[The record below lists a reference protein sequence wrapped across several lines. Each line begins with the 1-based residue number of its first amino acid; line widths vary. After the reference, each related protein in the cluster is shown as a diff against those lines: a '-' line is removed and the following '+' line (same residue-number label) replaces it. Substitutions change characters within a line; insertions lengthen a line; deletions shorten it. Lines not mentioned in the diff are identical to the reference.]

1 MARQYEDVMR
11 ELLDAIVGGDHA
23 EGDWL
28 PSVDELRTSLGASR
42 NAVREAL
49 RGLEERGLIAVRA
62 GRGHTI
68 TQRECWDTRAPD
80 VLRACIERG
89 PDPEVLPQAIDARA
103 LVERAAARHACAS
116 ATDADLRLLRSRVDM
131 LQRALEPG
139 APRTLG
145 IDDAFVVAEVWFHRT
160 LAALS
165 ENPVLA
171 TLIEP
176 LHAVLAEVRRV
187 RAPERDGTALLH
199 HQRIVEGLL
208 SRDPD
213 LAEAAVAGYARQ
225 LRRGLG
231 VRR

>member
-1 MARQYEDVMR
+1 MARQYEDVMH
-11 ELLDAIVGGDHA
+11 ELLHAIVGGDHA

-28 PSVDELRTSLGASR
+28 PSVDDLRTTLGASR
-42 NAVREAL
+42 TAVREAL

-68 TQRECWDTRAPD
+68 TQRESWDTRAPD

-89 PDPEVLPQAIDARA
+89 PDPGVLPQAIDARA
-103 LVERAAARHACAS
+103 VVERAAAGHAAAF
-116 ATDADLRLLRSRVDM
+116 ATDADLSLLRSRADM
-131 LQRALEPG
+131 MQRALEAG
-139 APRTLG
+139 AARTLRA
-145 IDDAFVVAEVWFHRT
+145 DDPFVVAEVWFHRT

-176 LHAVLAEVRRV
+176 MHVVLAEVRRV

-208 SRDPD
+208 SRDPE
-213 LAEAAVAGYARQ
+213 LADAAVAGYARQ
-225 LRRGLG
+225 LGRWLG
-231 VRR
+231 VRH